1 MATTKEL
8 KNRIKSIKDTKKITN
23 AMYLISSTKMRKA
36 KAEME
41 GTRPYF
47 DALRKEIRRMFRTSE
62 GITGKY
68 LIDRELANK
77 DDECYG
83 ILVITADKGLA
94 GAYNMNVIK
103 DALELIGRTKNH
115 KLYVVGEY
123 GRQYF
128 MSRGYNIEEDFEYTA
143 QNPTLYS
150 ARKITNTLL
159 EAFDKGQIDR
169 CYISYTDFKN
179 SFAGGV
185 ATHMRL
191 LPLNK
196 SHIEERDMSHDND
209 PDVSANK
216 EAASF
221 TYEPN
226 LETVLNSTVSSYLS
240 GFVYAALVNSYCS
253 EQNARI
259 AAMSAANDNADEL
272 LGKLS
277 LEYNHVRQG
286 AITQEITEISSGAR
300 AQKISA
306 EQRSAKKKKLI
317 EEDIK

>member
-36 KAEME
+36 KADME

-47 DALRKEIRRMFRTSE
+47 DALRQEIRRMFRTSE
-62 GITGKY
+62 NVNGKY
-68 LIDRELANK
+68 LIDREIDK
-77 DDECYG
+77 TDDECYG

-94 GAYNMNVIK
+94 GAYNINVIRE
-103 DALELIGRTKNH
+103 AIELAGRTKRH

-128 MSRGYNIEEDFEYTA
+128 MSRAYNVEENFAYTA
-143 QNPTLYS
+143 QNPTLHS
-150 ARKITNTLL
+150 ARNITNTLL
-159 EAFDKGQIDR
+159 EDFDKGEIDR
-169 CYISYTDFKN
+169 CYIAYTDFKN
-179 SFAGGV
+179 SFTGGV

-196 SHIEERDMSHDND
+196 SHIEEADLSHVDD
-209 PDVSANK
+209 PDASGIG
-216 EAASF
+216 EAVNF
-221 TYEPN
+221 RYEPDID
-226 LETVLNSTVSSYLS
+226 TVLNASVSSYLS
-240 GFVYAALVNSYCS
+240 GFVYAALVNSFCS
-253 EQNARI
+253 EQNARV

-272 LGKLS
+272 LAKLS

-300 AQKISA
+300 AQRVSA
-306 EQRSAKKKKLI
+306 EQRTAKKKKLI